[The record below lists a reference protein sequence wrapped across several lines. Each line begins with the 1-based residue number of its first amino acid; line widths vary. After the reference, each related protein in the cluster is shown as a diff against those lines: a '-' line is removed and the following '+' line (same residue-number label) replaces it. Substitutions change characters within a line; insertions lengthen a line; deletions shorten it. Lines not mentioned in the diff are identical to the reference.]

1 MKEMR
6 LSKNFLLTE
15 MCRTSSVKD
24 NSPTDEAIPNLS
36 KLVVNVLQPLRDAMG
51 FTIIVSSGYR
61 SPAVNKEKGG
71 SDTSD
76 HVKGKAADL
85 KSQDNAAMF
94 NYIKD
99 HLEFDQLIWEE
110 GNTKQPAWV
119 HVSYR
124 EGKNRKQVLTINK

>member
-1 MKEMR
+1 MKHLQ
-6 LSKNFLLTE
+6 LSKNFSLEE
-15 MCRTSSVKD
+15 MCRTSSKLP
-24 NSPTDEAIPNLS
+24 NNPTDEAIPNLS
-36 KLVVNVLQPLRDAMG
+36 NLVVQVLQPLRDVMG
-51 FTIIVSSGYR
+51 FTINVSSGYR

-99 HLEFDQLIWEE
+99 NLEFDQLIWEE
-110 GNTKQPAWV
+110 GNAKQPAWV
-119 HVSYR
+119 HVSFR
-124 EGKNRKQVLTINK
+124 EGKNRKQVITIN